1 MMASTREP
9 IVKLSNV
16 RFSWPG
22 QDGDLLHICRLEI
35 EKGEH
40 LLIRGSSGSGKT
52 TLLNLLTGISQ
63 PRSGSVEIL
72 ATPLES
78 LSHKQRDEFRAD
90 HLGVIFQQFNLLPY
104 LSVMENAMLP
114 CWFSRRRR
122 ENAGEVMQATRR
134 LFDALN
140 VSVELANQPVSKLS
154 VGQQQRVAVVRALIG
169 NPEIVIADE
178 PTSAL
183 DTDNRDRF
191 LQLLFREADHRGSTL
206 IFVSHDPHIA
216 NQFSRVLE
224 MSEINHARPRNDT

>member
-1 MMASTREP
+1 MASKQEP
-9 IVKLSNV
+9 IISLRNL

-22 QDGDLLHICRLEI
+22 QDGDLLGIERLEVNQ
-35 EKGEH
+35 GEH

-52 TLLNLLTGISQ
+52 TLLNLLAGISLPQ
-63 PRSGSVEIL
+63 SGSVEVL

-78 LSHKQRDEFRAD
+78 LSHRQRDQFRAD

-104 LSVMENAMLP
+104 LSVMENVMLP
-114 CWFSRRRR
+114 CWFSKRRR
-122 ENAGEVMQATRR
+122 ENAGDVSHTSHR

-140 VSVELANQPVSKLS
+140 ISPELAHRPVGRLS

-191 LQLLFREADHRGSTL
+191 LQLLFREADNRGSTL
-206 IFVSHDPHIA
+206 VFVSHDSHIA
-216 NQFSRVLE
+216 TMFPRVVEMRAINQ
-224 MSEINHARPRNDT
+224 AGAGDTS